1 MPAHNPYAGLI
12 KYWCNFN
19 MFVRILAFMQR
30 HLLKGVPALLG
41 LSMLAAFSAGGA
53 AAASD
58 TPCSNVKLVLDN
70 PLPGVQVP
78 PGPYVVTGQAMDERA
93 SDGTGI
99 SSVQMFLGSREAGG
113 AQLGT
118 ASWTDTKNGTFNATL
133 GMPSGPLGPSQLQVI
148 ATSSVD
154 NKAYE
159 IWVPFTLAF
168 PAFPANTG
176 GSATSLGPLCSS
188 AVQPVV
194 ASGPQLKISN
204 PQAGASA
211 VAGPWFVSGTAW
223 DPSASS
229 GSGID
234 QVQVFL
240 DNRDLGGT
248 WLADATLSGN
258 GANGWQANISLPT
271 NNTGT
276 HALWVYARS
285 SVTGKE
291 MAASVPIVTSAP

>member
-1 MPAHNPYAGLI
+1 
-12 KYWCNFN
+12 
-19 MFVRILAFMQR
+19 MQR
-30 HLLKGVPALLG
+30 QVLKALPAVLG
-41 LSMLAAFSAGGA
+41 LALFASFTAGGA

-58 TPCSNVKLVLDN
+58 SPASSSCSNVKLVLDN

-78 PGPYVVTGQAMDERA
+78 PGPYVVTGQAMDER
-93 SDGTGI
+93 SNDGTGI
-99 SSVQMFLGSREAGG
+99 SSVQMFLGTRESGG
-113 AQLGT
+113 PQLGT
-118 ASWTDTKNGTFNATL
+118 ASWTDTKTGTFNATL

-154 NKAYE
+154 GKPYE
-159 IWVPFTLAF
+159 IMVPFTLAF

-188 AVQPVV
+188 AQNQP
-194 ASGPQLKISN
+194 AQTGPQVKVIN
-204 PQAGASA
+204 PQPGANA
-211 VAGPWFVSGTAW
+211 VAGPWSINGTAW
-223 DPSASS
+223 DTSATS

-248 WLADATLSGN
+248 FLANANLSGN
-258 GANGWQANISLPT
+258 GENGWQANISLPT

-291 MAASVPIVTSAP
+291 TATSVPVVISVP

>member
-1 MPAHNPYAGLI
+1 
-12 KYWCNFN
+12 
-19 MFVRILAFMQR
+19 MFASFT
-30 HLLKGVPALLG
+30 A
-41 LSMLAAFSAGGA
+41 SGA

-58 TPCSNVKLVLDN
+58 SPSSSSCSNVKLVLDN

-78 PGPYVVTGQAMDERA
+78 PGPYVVTGQAMDERS

-113 AQLGT
+113 AELGT
-118 ASWTDTKNGTFNATL
+118 ASWTDTKTGTFNATL

-154 NKAYE
+154 GKPYE

-176 GSATSLGPLCSS
+176 GSASSLGPLCSS
-188 AVQPVV
+188 VVQPVV
-194 ASGPQLKISN
+194 SSGPQVKVIN
-204 PQAGASA
+204 PQAGANA
-211 VAGPWFVSGTAW
+211 VAGPWSINGTAW
-223 DPSASS
+223 DTSATS

-248 WLADATLSGN
+248 FLANANLAGN
-258 GANGWQANISLPT
+258 GENGWQANISLPT

-291 MAASVPIVTSAP
+291 TATSVPVVISVP